1 MFGTPQRARDT
12 NCCFHE
18 HQEWVGVVAPANRLL
33 ELKPAIIFTASRGRQ
48 VQLCRLNL
56 EKSVCMIKMTDSK
69 LMQATQHAPNY
80 NIMQFIIVCFSP
92 QLGRPWPSWSQ
103 SPQWRLYWSC
113 RCASVFGNVSCGKK
127 VSLAI
132 FPMVLCQNWNSRRKT
147 KLHNH
152 MLLCRDRYDKAPS
165 RPFLHFLSAFIDGR
179 VAKPNSLCVTLL
191 WKSGFCWLL
200 STICLVPH
208 MINSSWNISS

>member
-1 MFGTPQRARDT
+1 MFGAPQRAGDT

-18 HQEWVGVVAPANRLL
+18 HQEWVGAVAPANR
-33 ELKPAIIFTASRGRQ
+33 PFITFTASRETE

-56 EKSVCMIKMTDSK
+56 ERIVCMIKVIDFK
-69 LMQATQHAPNY
+69 LVQATQRTPNY

-92 QLGRPWPSWSQ
+92 QLGRPSPSWSQ
-103 SPQWRLYWSC
+103 SPQWRLYWSY
-113 RCASVFGNVSCGKK
+113 RCASVFGNVSCAKK

-132 FPMVLCQNWNSRRKT
+132 FPPWFHVRLNRDSRRKT

-152 MLLCRDRYDKAPS
+152 MLLCRDRYDAL
-165 RPFLHFLSAFIDGR
+165 PFLTCFHKSCKIKLFKKSHYFENPGFVGCCQHLIYITIFFLA
-179 VAKPNSLCVTLL
+179 PL
-191 WKSGFCWLL
+191 
-200 STICLVPH
+200 